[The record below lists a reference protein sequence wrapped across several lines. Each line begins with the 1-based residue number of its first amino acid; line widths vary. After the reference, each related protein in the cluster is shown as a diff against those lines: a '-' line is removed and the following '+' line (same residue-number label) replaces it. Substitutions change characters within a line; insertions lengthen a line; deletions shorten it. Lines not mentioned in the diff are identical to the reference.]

1 MRCAGIDIGA
11 EHHVVAVVDEDEAVL
26 VRPTRVAEDRA
37 GYERLR
43 EALGQPEDVLVAMEA
58 TGHYW
63 QNLFAFLAVEGY
75 RVALVN
81 PLRTHRFAQE
91 DLERTKT
98 DAIDA
103 VAIARF
109 VRQKRP
115 APLKLPDELTQELRE
130 LVRLRDQIVE
140 DLGARLNQLH
150 RLVDLG
156 FPEFTRVVKTLDGP
170 LATALL
176 SRFPTARSF
185 ASAKPAHIAK
195 ITYGSKSKVG
205 DELAHALIAAA
216 KTSVGA
222 HHGEPYK
229 LQVAYACEDLDVL
242 RRRLRAVSSDIDGL
256 IAKHEIGKLL
266 VTIPGVGPQTAARIL
281 AEAGDLDRFASA
293 AELASYAG
301 LVPGL
306 RHSGK
311 HTPARASLSPIG
323 NARLRRGLYMPTLT
337 AVRNNPWLRA
347 FYERLVA
354 AGKPKK
360 LALTAAARKLL
371 HAVYSVAKHRR
382 PFVPMLPQTTAAMP
396 AAA

>member
-1 MRCAGIDIGA
+1 MRYVGIDIGA

-26 VRPTRVAEDRA
+26 VRPTRISEDRV

-43 EALGQPEDVLVAMEA
+43 EALGGPKDTLVAMEA

-63 QNLFAFLAVEGY
+63 QNLFAFLAGEGY
-75 RVALVN
+75 QVALLN

-91 DLERTKT
+91 DLARTKT

-103 VAIARF
+103 LAIARF
-109 VRQKRP
+109 ARQKRP
-115 APLKLPDELTQELRE
+115 APLAVPEELTLELRE

-140 DLGARLNQLH
+140 DMGARLNQLH

-156 FPEFTRVVKTLDGP
+156 FPEFTQVVKTLDGP

-176 SRFPTARSF
+176 AKFPTARSF

-195 ITYGSKSKVG
+195 LPYGTKSKVG
-205 DELAHALIAAA
+205 EELARALILAA

-229 LQVAYACEDLDVL
+229 LQVAYACEDLDLL
-242 RRRLRAVSSDIDGL
+242 RKRLRAVSSDIDGL
-256 IAKHEIGKLL
+256 ISKHEIGNLL
-266 VTIPGVGPQTAARIL
+266 VTIPGIGPQTAARIL
-281 AEAGDLDRFASA
+281 AEAGDLDRFDSPAQ
-293 AELASYAG
+293 LASYAG

-311 HTPARASLSPIG
+311 STPASAPLSSIG

-337 AVRNNPWLRA
+337 AVRKNPWLRA

-354 AGKPKK
+354 RGKPKK

-371 HAVYSVAKHRR
+371 HAAFSVAKNKR
-382 PFVPMLPQTTAAMP
+382 PFVPLLP
-396 AAA
+396 AATGPMAAAA